1 MNESPDISVRV
12 LDDARRAQVHIPAS
26 TDPSI
31 LTTDLLL
38 TIASGANVKATTG
51 VQLRAARIVADF
63 KAAPRDLTCDLALA
77 TEPVAGKDATWT
89 WEPRFDPAVAP
100 VAPVAMGE
108 RIDHHASHIIT
119 VAPGTP
125 IARSTDP
132 TDGIDGR
139 SVTGSVLPARRGNE
153 AGVRPGEGLQ
163 VLPGGQVVARIDGI
177 LLVAGGVATVS
188 TLLRIRKSVDFST
201 GNIDFKGDVHI
212 THDICDGFKVHALGN
227 LTVDGAIEGAEIV
240 CGGCLTCPGGV
251 ASSRRSHITATG
263 HSTIGFLRNSTALFR
278 GNLTCPGELEH
289 CNTTVGGECL
299 CQGGRV
305 IGGSLHLNGNAH
317 IGTLGSPAWTP
328 TLIIIGDLPL
338 VATALRRLDANAL
351 RLKQAITAKETTLSQ
366 LQSGGGKSASARE
379 QLTELQ
385 YELSEL
391 RKAAQTVDAER
402 SKQQQAMREHAA
414 VELHVARIVYPKVTI
429 QTGTIAFQFEKEL
442 KGPLQFLTSD
452 SGVIQV
458 RVCDQEPRPI
468 THFAHAVP
476 PVQSTD
482 SDLKGPSVPV
492 AA

>member
-1 MNESPDISVRV
+1 MSESPDISVRL

-31 LTTDLLL
+31 LTPALLL
-38 TIASGANVKATTG
+38 TIATDAKVQATAD
-51 VQLRAARIVADF
+51 VQQRVARIVADF

-77 TEPVAGKDATWT
+77 TEPVAGTNATWT
-89 WEPRFDPAVAP
+89 WEPRFDPAAAPAGVVAL
-100 VAPVAMGE
+100 GE

-125 IARSTDP
+125 VARTTPP

-139 SVTGSVLPARRGNE
+139 SVTGSVLPARKGNQ
-153 AGVRPGEGLQ
+153 ASVRPGQGLE
-163 VLPGGQVVARIDGI
+163 VLPDGKVLAQIDGI
-177 LLVAGGVATVS
+177 LLVSQGVATVS
-188 TLLRIRKSVDFST
+188 TLLRVKDSVDFST

-212 THDICDGFKVHALGN
+212 AHNICDGFKVHALGH

-240 CGGCLTCPGGV
+240 CGAGLTCPGGI

-263 HSTIGFLRNSTALFR
+263 NSNIGFLRNTTALFR
-278 GNLTCPGELEH
+278 GSLTCPGELEH
-289 CNTTVGGECL
+289 CNTSICGECH
-299 CQGGRV
+299 CEGGRV
-305 IGGSLHLNGNAH
+305 IGGTLHLTGLAH

-328 TLIIIGDLPL
+328 TLVIIGDLPL

-351 RLKQAITAKETTLSQ
+351 RLKQAIAAKETTLSQ

-391 RKAAQTVDAER
+391 RKAALAVDAQR
-402 SKQQQAMREHAA
+402 TKQQQAMQEHSAA
-414 VELHVARIVYPKVTI
+414 ELHVARIVYPKVTI

-442 KGPLQFLTSD
+442 KGPLQFLTGE

-458 RVCDQEPRPI
+458 RICDQEPRPI

-482 SDLKGPSVPV
+482 SDFKGPSVPV